1 MFNWGKREDD
11 SVAIVF
17 PLLPQYFEL
26 KCVFLLQGEDGRDGF
41 GVQGPK
47 GRKASDLQTEHA

>member
-1 MFNWGKREDD
+1 MFNWGAREDD
-11 SVAIVF
+11 SIAIVF

-26 KCVFLLQGEDGRDGF
+26 KYVFLLQGEDGRDGF

-47 GRKASDLQTEHA
+47 GRKASDL

>member
-1 MFNWGKREDD
+1 MFNGGGGREDD

-26 KCVFLLQGEDGRDGF
+26 KYVFLLQGEDGRDGF

-47 GRKASDLQTEHA
+47 GRKASDL